1 MELRFFID
9 TNTDAMDKLTVIEKN
24 QDADNLYYVSCDI
37 EAKHV
42 CLIGIFDNI
51 DQLNNYLA
59 DCVELPT
66 ALINK
71 DLVQKMIERFTEV

>member
-9 TNTDAMDKLTVIEKN
+9 ANTDTMDKITVIEKK
-24 QDADNLYYVSCDI
+24 QDNNNLYYVSCDV

-42 CLIGIFDNI
+42 CLIEMFDTIEQQNT
-51 DQLNNYLA
+51 YLS

-71 DLVQKMIERFTEV
+71 DLVIKMIERFTEV